1 MITSVYALSASESI
15 PIAGRAIVA
24 VSVNNGSSAAQTVR
38 IWRGGSQTGTLI
50 LEVTVPAQDHRVVN
64 LWEGVV
70 IPDSVFVEIPTA
82 AVRVFLFVKTS

>member
-38 IWRGGSQTGTLI
+38 IWRGESAVGALI
-50 LEVTVPAQDHRVVN
+50 LEISVPPQDHRAVVFD
-64 LWEGVV
+64 EGLL
-70 IPDSVFVEIPTA
+70 IPDTVFVEIPVSS
-82 AVRVFLFVKTS
+82 VRVFLFVKAV